1 MRFPVGLLLGASLL
15 GGCSPVGQSGQ
26 SLLGSFSPAQQFADA
41 AAGTEVAPSSG
52 LAPQIQAYAAN
63 DPQQGQ
69 AASAAA
75 PVSAS
80 AGIGLAGLF
89 GAFRTERA
97 PAPEP
102 PPPGEFIAPEL
113 APLPMSRPDY
123 GDRPKVDI
131 AALGRA
137 EAERVAALTNAG
149 APAAASP
156 ESAQALARSLNAY
169 ERREAGVPDD
179 EDDDELEQIAVM
191 PAASP
196 QTSAAAPKTAFG
208 YTPAN
213 FEIAG
218 VQPLPASTTP
228 PGASVRSSNGLAINA
243 PTRRWRAAYDNV
255 ETNCFPQGLR
265 NALDKIAVHFNA
277 EVLVTSGGRAKGRR
291 GSLHRSCKAAD
302 VRIAGVS
309 PADIAAYARTVPG
322 LNGVGTYRRVA
333 VTHIDVRDERFAW
346 RW

>member
-1 MRFPVGLLLGASLL
+1 MRFPVGILLSACMLGA
-15 GGCSPVGQSGQ
+15 CSPVGQFGQ
-26 SLLGSFSPAQQFADA
+26 APLLGSLPSTQQFADA
-41 AAGTEVAPSSG
+41 SAEAGG
-52 LAPQIQAYAAN
+52 DQMQAYAAN
-63 DPQQGQ
+63 DGQEGQG
-69 AASAAA
+69 APAS
-75 PVSAS
+75 V
-80 AGIGLAGLF
+80 GLAGLF

-102 PPPGEFIAPEL
+102 PPPGEFIAPEQ
-113 APLPMSRPDY
+113 APLPLSRPDY

-131 AALGRA
+131 AALARA
-137 EAERVAALTNAG
+137 EAERMAALTNAG

-179 EDDDELEQIAVM
+179 EDDDELEQIALM
-191 PAASP
+191 PAAAA

-208 YTPAN
+208 YTPAH
-213 FEIAG
+213 FEISG
-218 VQPLPASTTP
+218 VQPLPSSTTP
-228 PGASVRSSNGLAINA
+228 PGASVRSSNGLAINV
-243 PTRRWRAAYDNV
+243 PVRRWRAAY
-255 ETNCFPQGLR
+255 ETVDTTCFPQGLR
-265 NALDKIAVHFNA
+265 NALDKIAAHFDA

-291 GSLHRSCKAAD
+291 GSLHRACKAAD
-302 VRIAGVS
+302 VRIAGVA